1 MVERIVVGPLFTNS
15 YLFFIGKKECCIIDP
30 GADSDAIIRQI
41 TLLNKIPKAIVFTHG
56 HLDHTGAALDLLM
69 HYGEEGIHTAAHEK
83 ELPLFGK
90 HAEKYHL
97 ESFRRLGSD
106 GESVFIE
113 LFRGLPEIDLI
124 LKEGDIVPETD
135 LKVIHTPG
143 HSAGS
148 ICLYSESKKI
158 LFSGDTLFC
167 EGVGR
172 TDLDGGNPEDLK
184 RSIQE
189 KLYTL
194 PSETR
199 VFPGHGPQTSLEREQ
214 KYNPFIRMI

>member
-1 MVERIVVGPLFTNS
+1 M
-15 YLFFIGKKECCIIDP
+15 KKNC
-30 GADSDAIIRQI
+30 Q
-41 TLLNKIPKAIVFTHG
+41 
-56 HLDHTGAALDLLM
+56 
-69 HYGEEGIHTAAHEK
+69 
-83 ELPLFGK
+83 LFGK

-189 KLYTL
+189 KTLY
-194 PSETR
+194 PSFLKLEY
-199 VFPGHGPQTSLEREQ
+199 FPPWPTNEPGKGAEVQSV
-214 KYNPFIRMI
+214 YRMI